1 MKNEWIS
8 VAILMDGCR
17 LGRQSAGCRP
27 ALWLWASALTAA
39 GAIEA
44 AAQSGVRHLT
54 LIPTDTFP
62 MDRSDEAST
71 VLFQFLRSHGET
83 FRHLSLRFS
92 AHGEL
97 SCLPAQ
103 LFKTSCTQCI
113 GVIPRAWHGAVALL
127 GCSGRRDLLR
137 VAKELAAEV
146 KAGCQ
151 PSHLTGTD
159 SAAPGHREPTAGRS
173 HCVHGGEAKTR
184 PTHSPLS
191 PRMLSLHLRTA
202 CGRTFTAED
211 LQHALA
217 DFGYRERRLARL
229 QHRSKVRRPG
239 KLRLFRS
246 HAFRASQSSV
256 VVPGVLAKL
265 PCPGKPAPP
274 SIVTQSPFW

>member
-1 MKNEWIS
+1 MKKRADH

-17 LGRQSAGCRP
+17 LWSTERGLSPSSG
-27 ALWLWASALTAA
+27 LWASALTAA

-103 LFKTSCTQCI
+103 LQNKLHAMQTASSHEL
-113 GVIPRAWHGAVALL
+113 GMGLSLLL
-127 GCSGRRDLLR
+127 GYSGRRDLLR

-146 KAGCQ
+146 KAGRLPAEAISPALIQ
-151 PSHLTGTD
+151 QRLATASLPPVDLIVYTGRGQDLADALTFE
-159 SAAPGHREPTAGRS
+159 SAYAEFAFA
-173 HCVHGGEAKTR
+173 HCLW
-184 PTHSPLS
+184 PD
-191 PRMLSLHLRTA
+191 
-202 CGRTFTAED
+202 FTAED

-217 DFGYRERRLARL
+217 DFGHRERRF
-229 QHRSKVRRPG
+229 G
-239 KLRLFRS
+239 KTSAQLES
-246 HAFRASQSSV
+246 
-256 VVPGVLAKL
+256 PT
-265 PCPGKPAPP
+265 P
-274 SIVTQSPFW
+274 S